1 LNCRQIFLIGL
12 LLIPVCFNC
21 DDYGTV
27 DLRRELN
34 LDFEISRPNNTPEY
48 WSSYSQSYDI
58 QLDDKIFYK
67 GKKSLKL
74 KYISDKFD
82 GLSRIYLPY
91 YMFTGKALKI
101 TGFIKTENVTNGYAG
116 FRINTFDINVNNVE
130 LNMKENGVRGT
141 TDWKEYSIE
150 TLVGDSVRS
159 VSIGVELT
167 GEGTAWFDGL
177 QMYID
182 GDMVEQKELPEE
194 E

>member
-1 LNCRQIFLIGL
+1 
-12 LLIPVCFNC
+12 
-21 DDYGTV
+21 
-27 DLRRELN
+27 
-34 LDFEISRPNNTPEY
+34 
-48 WSSYSQSYDI
+48 
-58 QLDDKIFYK
+58 
-67 GKKSLKL
+67 
-74 KYISDKFD
+74 
-82 GLSRIYLPY
+82 
-91 YMFTGKALKI
+91 
-101 TGFIKTENVTNGYAG
+101 
-116 FRINTFDINVNNVE
+116 VNNVE